1 MESIGDSSV
10 ITNLIEERTQM
21 YSLIYDLQ
29 EKVRH
34 TKEKIKNI
42 DSKFRILCDHVWDTH
57 HTGGSYSERFYI
69 CKICNI
75 YKY

>member
-1 MESIGDSSV
+1 MDSIGDSNI

-34 TKEKIKNI
+34 TKDKIKNI
-42 DSKFRILCDHVWDTH
+42 DSKLRILCDHVWETQ

-75 YKY
+75 YK

>member
-1 MESIGDSSV
+1 MESIGDSNV
-10 ITNLIEERTQM
+10 ITNLIEGRTQM

-34 TKEKIKNI
+34 TKEEIKNI
-42 DSKFRILCDHVWDTH
+42 DSKLRILCDHVWDTH
-57 HTGGSYSERFYI
+57 HTGGPYSERFYI

-75 YKY
+75 YK